1 MSIAAPMSTAALQQ
15 PRTRLRLTRRGR
27 IVFTGL
33 AALPLLVG
41 VVLAALNGGAASADS
56 VPVVVTVPAGGSL
69 WTLAGDVAPDSDPR
83 DVVAGI
89 VAANDLQSF
98 EVRAGEQLVVPAQ
111 YAD

>member
-1 MSIAAPMSTAALQQ
+1 MSIAAATSTAALPQ

-41 VVLAALNGGAASADS
+41 VVLAALNGGAASADAA
-56 VPVVVTVPAGGSL
+56 PTIVTVPAGGSL
-69 WTLAGDVAPDSDPR
+69 WSLAGEIAPAHDPR
-83 DVVAGI
+83 DVVAGL
-89 VAANDLQSF
+89 VAANELESF
-98 EVRAGEQLVVPAQ
+98 SISAGEQLVVPAR